1 MGAVPVTREGIEVE
15 AGPLLGGEGP
25 DRLHVAGGAESR
37 EDLVGDGSEGQGHLR
52 RGQRRLAVDGGDH
65 EPVGTA
71 RKILSGVVAVV
82 PLRPPS
88 QKEGGGVTL
97 PHDGLDG
104 RIEEGSGT
112 GGIEDEVRRRR
123 GEKVGRRRRRPP
135 SFVVEGD
142 GLVGR
147 QASGGDGGLNP
158 PKGLGTALAEK
169 LEADVE
175 GGRGGTSALPVEGD
189 DDVEIPR
196 RGQKTL
202 PPGGGDDGEAQGLCP
217 GSPSQ
222 QSQRKRKQDRQ
233 PFHDRHSSRNRFGAG
248 KTSSDAAPPPTSP
261 RRCRRNRPISSCPGR
276 TDCGR
281 RRRRVRP

>member
-65 EPVGTA
+65 ESVGTA

-104 RIEEGSGT
+104 RIEEGSGA

-123 GEKVGRRRRRPP
+123 GQKVGRRRRRPSP
-135 SFVVEGD
+135 LVVEGD
-142 GLVGR
+142 GLVRR
-147 QASGGDGGLNP
+147 QAPGGDGGLNP
-158 PKGLGTALAEK
+158 PKGLGTTLTKK
-169 LEADVE
+169 LEGD
-175 GGRGGTSALPVEGD
+175 RGGTSALPVEGD

-202 PPGGGDDGEAQGLCP
+202 PLDRSDDGKAQGLCS
-217 GSPSQ
+217 GSP
-222 QSQRKRKQDRQ
+222 
-233 PFHDRHSSRNRFGAG
+233 PSRARERENRTANLFMTVTPLDIA
-248 KTSSDAAPPPTSP
+248 
-261 RRCRRNRPISSCPGR
+261 
-276 TDCGR
+276 
-281 RRRRVRP
+281 